1 VKFGAALRAVL
12 AILLLGAAPFA
23 LAQTPSSTVGAING
37 IVTDS
42 TKAVLP
48 GVTVTLSGPSVMG
61 TPTTVTDATGAFR
74 FGSLAPGDYQ
84 LVFELSGFG
93 AVTRPGI
100 RVALGFTATVNIEM
114 TPGSVAETITVSGA
128 SPVVDLQS
136 TNVTTHFDADKLATL
151 PGARD
156 YWAVLAQAP
165 AVSIGRMDVGGS
177 GALTQQPYTAYG
189 LASAGGVNRGMVEGI
204 MVNEGAG
211 GGGSDMY
218 YTDYGSYAEIA
229 VNAVG
234 NTAEMPA
241 PGVLSQLIAKSGG
254 NTYHATLYA
263 DYENDSMEAHNIDE
277 AQIAAGVSGSSVVA
291 AVDTNRLTEFR
302 DFNVDAGGFV
312 KRDKVWWYGAYRRT
326 NTGQRYPTLVDDVQ
340 ETWVPVA
347 TGKLTYNVTTNQKLI
362 GFYQHAN
369 KNQPDYLGAIQIAG
383 GRATPA
389 IMHADTVWSSRFP
402 TDVWK
407 VEYNSVLS
415 NVLLLELRV
424 GAYKSLWARVGKS
437 PAPRVEDIG
446 NNFVSGGVYGIDFD
460 RHRPQVNGA
469 LSYTK
474 NGWAG
479 SHTFKFG
486 GEIMRDTVKNPFTG
500 FTSTTN
506 ALSLFNNGAPT
517 QVYVYQSPSASQ
529 SGVLSDALYAN
540 DAWQVSRRVT
550 LTLGLR
556 WDRQQA
562 FLPAQIGPGGLSFAE
577 VDNVITWSNN
587 WGPRLGASYDLTGDG
602 KTLVKGSYGQFWLYP
617 GADFASSINPNA
629 STWYRQYRWTT
640 DLNGNGVWDPGEEG
654 AQIGVSGGSAST
666 ALDPNLQNTYT
677 RQATTYVER
686 EVAANFGVRTGFVWN
701 GRRQVRG
708 NVNAN
713 RPFAGY
719 TVPVVIRDPGP
730 DGRAGTPDDGATFT
744 AYNLAPEF
752 TTLPIVNITRN
763 LGDAA
768 NSDYYTWEITATRR
782 ETGRWSLLA
791 SFAETWSRETNLGA
805 GAAFT
810 PNAFI
815 NTENGL
821 NRYRTWQG
829 KVNAT
834 VKLPGQLHVTP
845 VYRHQ
850 SGTPFGRTF
859 VTTLNYGNATI
870 LAEPFNAERTPNLNL
885 FDVRSEKVFNVG
897 AGRLIGFF
905 DVYNV
910 FNSNAEQDLTKS
922 SGSSFLRPVAITP
935 PRVAR
940 IGLKVQW

>member
-1 VKFGAALRAVL
+1 VTALTRLAAAT
-12 AILLLGAAPFA
+12 ILIVGTAHAAA
-23 LAQTPSSTVGAING
+23 AQTVSSTTGAING
-37 IVTDS
+37 TVTDS

-48 GVTVTLSGPSVMG
+48 GVTVTVSGPTVMG
-61 TPTTVTDATGAFR
+61 TPSTVTDAGGAFR
-74 FGSLAPGDYQ
+74 FASLAPGDYK
-84 LVFELSGFG
+84 LTFELSGFG
-93 AVTRPGI
+93 TVSRADI
-100 RVALGFTATVNIEM
+100 HVALGFTATVNTEM
-114 TPGSVAETITVSGA
+114 SPGTVAETITVSGA

-136 TNVTTHFDADKLATL
+136 TNVTTHFDADKLASL

-189 LASAGGVNRGMVEGI
+189 LSSAGGVNRGMVEGI

-254 NTYHATLYA
+254 NTYHGTLYT
-263 DYENDSMEAHNIDE
+263 DYETESMVAHNID
-277 AQIAAGVSGSSVVA
+277 ARQLAAGVTGSAVVA
-291 AVDTNRLTEFR
+291 AVDTNRLTAFR
-302 DFNVDAGGFV
+302 DFNVDLGGFV
-312 KRDKVWWYGAYRRT
+312 KKDKLWWYGAYRRT

-340 ETWVPVA
+340 DTWVPVA
-347 TGKLTYNVTTNQKLI
+347 TGKVTANLTPSQKLI

-369 KNQPDYLGAIQIAG
+369 KNQPDYLGAIQISG

-389 IMHADTVWSSRFP
+389 IMHADTVWQSRFP

-407 VEYNSVLS
+407 VEYNAVLS
-415 NVLLLELRV
+415 NALLLELRA

-437 PAPRVEDIG
+437 SAPRVEDIG
-446 NNFVSGGVYGIDFD
+446 NNFVSGGVYGIDYD

-469 LSYTK
+469 LSYSK
-474 NGWAG
+474 NGWGG
-479 SHTFKFG
+479 SHNFKFG
-486 GEIMRDTVKNPFTG
+486 GEIMRDTVSNPFTG
-500 FTSTTN
+500 FSSATN
-506 ALSLFNNGAPT
+506 ALSLFNNGAPS
-517 QVYVYQSPSASQ
+517 QVYVYASPSVSQ

-540 DAWQVSRRVT
+540 DTWQVNKRFT
-550 LTLGLR
+550 LNLGLR

-562 FLPAQIGPGGLSFAE
+562 FLPAQQGPGGASFAE
-577 VDNVITWSNN
+577 VGNVITWANN

-602 KTLVKGSYGQFWLYP
+602 RTLVKGSYGQFWLYP

-629 STWYRQYRWTT
+629 STWYRQFRWTT

-654 AQIGVSGGSAST
+654 ALLGVNGGSVST
-666 ALDPNLQNTYT
+666 ALDPDLQNTYT

-686 EVAANFGVRTGFVWN
+686 EVAANFGIRTGFVWN

-708 NVNAN
+708 TVNAN

-719 TVPVVIRDPGP
+719 NVPATVRDLGP
-730 DGRAGTPDDGATFT
+730 DGRAGTADDGATFT
-744 AYNLAPEF
+744 AYNLAPEYV
-752 TTLPIVNITRN
+752 TLPPINITRN
-763 LGDAA
+763 LTNTD
-768 NSDYYTWEITATRR
+768 SDYYTWEVTATKR

-791 SFAETWSRETNLGA
+791 SFAETWSRETNVGQGA
-805 GAAFT
+805 SFT
-810 PNAFI
+810 PNALI
-815 NTENGL
+815 NTQSGL
-821 NRYRTWQG
+821 NTFKTWQG
-829 KVNAT
+829 KINAT
-834 VKLPGQLHVTP
+834 VKLPGEMRVTP

-859 VTTLNYGNATI
+859 VTALNYGNATI
-870 LAEPFNAERTPNLNL
+870 LAEPFDAERTPHLNL
-885 FDVRSEKVFNVG
+885 FDVRSEKIFNARGTRIV
-897 AGRLIGFF
+897 GFF
-905 DVYNV
+905 DVYNI

-922 SGSSFLRPVAITP
+922 SGSAFLRPVAITP

-940 IGLKVQW
+940 IGAKLQW

>member
-1 VKFGAALRAVL
+1 MTIVRRVALVVAITLTAA
-12 AILLLGAAPFA
+12 AAA
-23 LAQTPSSTVGAING
+23 RAQTVSSTTGAING
-37 IVTDS
+37 SVTDS

-48 GVTVTLSGPSVMG
+48 GVAVTLSGPSVMG
-61 TPTTVTDATGAFR
+61 TPSTVTDSSGTFR

-93 AVTRPGI
+93 PITRAGI

-114 TPGSVAETITVSGA
+114 TPGAIAETVTVSGA

-136 TNVTTHFDADKLATL
+136 TNVTTHFDAEKLASL

-189 LASAGGVNRGMVEGI
+189 LTSAGGVNRGMVEGI

-229 VNAVG
+229 INAVG

-254 NTYHATLYA
+254 NTYHGTMYA
-263 DYENDSMEAHNIDE
+263 DYENDSLESRNID
-277 AQIAAGVSGSSVVA
+277 ARQIAAGVTGSDVVSVT
-291 AVDTNRLTEFR
+291 DTNRLTEFR
-302 DFNVDAGGFV
+302 DFNIDVGGYL
-312 KRDKVWWYGAYRRT
+312 KKDKLWWYGAYRRT

-340 ETWVPVA
+340 DTWVPVA
-347 TGKLTYNVTTNQKLI
+347 TGKVTYNLTGAQKI
-362 GFYQHAN
+362 VGFYQHAN

-389 IMHADTVWSSRFP
+389 IMHADTVWQSRFP
-402 TDVWK
+402 TNVWK
-407 VEYNSVLS
+407 VEYSSVLS
-415 NVLLLELRV
+415 NSVLLEVRV
-424 GAYKSLWARVGKS
+424 GAYKSLWSRVGKS
-437 PAPRVEDIG
+437 AAPRIEDIG

-479 SHTFKFG
+479 SHNFKFG
-486 GEIMRDTVKNPFTG
+486 GEIMRDTVKNPFPG
-500 FTSTTN
+500 FSNANN
-506 ALSLFNNGAPT
+506 ALSLFNNGVPT
-517 QVYVYQSPSASQ
+517 QVFVYLSPSNSE
-529 SGVLSDALYAN
+529 SGVLSDALYVN
-540 DAWQVSRRVT
+540 DTWQVSKRLT
-550 LTLGLR
+550 LNLGLR

-562 FLPAQIGPGGLSFAE
+562 FLPAQEGPGGLKFTE
-577 VDNVITWSNN
+577 VGNVITWSNN
-587 WGPRLGASYDLTGDG
+587 VGPRLGASYDLTGDG
-602 KTLVKGSYGQFWLYP
+602 HTLVKASYGRFWLYP

-640 DLNGNGVWDPGEEG
+640 DVNRNGSWDPGEEG
-654 AQIGVSGGSAST
+654 ALLGVNGGSVST
-666 ALDPNLQNTYT
+666 ALDPSLANTFT
-677 RQATTYVER
+677 NQTTAYLER

-701 GRRQVRG
+701 GRRQVRAT
-708 NVNAN
+708 VNAN
-713 RPFAGY
+713 RPFDAY
-719 TVPVVIRDPGP
+719 NVPVSVRDPGP
-730 DGRAGTPDDGATFT
+730 DGRAGTADDGATFT
-744 AYNLAPEF
+744 AFNLAAANAS
-752 TTLPIVNITRN
+752 LPPVNITRN
-763 LGDAA
+763 INEAK
-768 NSDYYTWEITATRR
+768 SDYYTWEITATRR
-782 ETGRWSLLA
+782 ESGRWSLLA
-791 SFAETWSRETNLGA
+791 SFAETWSQETNLAGGA
-805 GAAFT
+805 SYT
-810 PNAFI
+810 PNALI
-815 NTENGL
+815 NTDNGL
-821 NRYRTWQG
+821 NIYKTWQG
-829 KVNAT
+829 KINAT
-834 VKLPGQLHVTP
+834 VRLPGELRVTP

-859 VTTLNYGNATI
+859 VTALNYGNATV
-870 LAEPFNAERTPNLNL
+870 LAEPFNAERTPNQNIV
-885 FDVRSEKVFNVG
+885 DIRSEKLFRVG
-897 AGRLIGFF
+897 TARVTGFF
-905 DVYNV
+905 DVYNI

-922 SGSSFLRPVAITP
+922 SGSAFLRPIAITP

-940 IGLKVQW
+940 IGAKFQW